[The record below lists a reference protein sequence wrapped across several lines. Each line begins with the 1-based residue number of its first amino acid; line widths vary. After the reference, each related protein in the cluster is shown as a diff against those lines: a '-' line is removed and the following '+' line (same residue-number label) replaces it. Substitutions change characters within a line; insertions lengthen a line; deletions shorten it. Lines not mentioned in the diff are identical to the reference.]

1 MALRKPQMPGAADHL
16 VAKLDA
22 AVAESMASSRL
33 GEPVWSRMF
42 CFCGDGMYRVS
53 VRCNRAWIDVSVRSV
68 TSDGEEDD
76 EISIMFCASL
86 GHRSRVQVEHSAR
99 ELDAD
104 VFAEIRFGTDIAE
117 TAAASWERVRRE
129 AGILSPGPP

>member
-1 MALRKPQMPGAADHL
+1 MALRKPKMPGAADHL

-22 AVAESMASSRL
+22 AVAESMASSRI

-42 CFCGDGMYRVS
+42 CFCGDGMYRIS
-53 VRCNRAWIDVSVRSV
+53 VRCNRAWLDVSVRSV

-86 GHRSRVQVEHSAR
+86 GHRSKVQVEHSAR

-104 VFAEIRFGTDIAE
+104 VFSTIRFGTDIAE
-117 TAAASWERVRRE
+117 AAAASWERVRRE
-129 AGILSPGPP
+129 QESLSSRTP